1 MITVGRAGGRTAGK
15 ERISRELSRRNLNS
29 NIISMEKIRIAIAD
43 DHQLFRNG
51 LKILLG
57 AYGGFDV
64 VAEASNGSE
73 LLRILEA
80 CPADVVLM
88 DISMPEMDGV
98 DATAHITR
106 RFPSVSVI
114 ALSMYGEEEYYYRMV
129 DAGARGFVLKDSDIS
144 EVHDAIMAVHRGG
157 NYFSQELLYHVIRR
171 LKSREHEEKSS
182 SLSKREKEIL
192 LKICEGLSNH
202 EIAGELFISK
212 RTVDKHRA
220 NLLAKTGSKN
230 TASLILYAIKNRL
243 IEV

>member
-1 MITVGRAGGRTAGK
+1 MD
-15 ERISRELSRRNLNS
+15 
-29 NIISMEKIRIAIAD
+29 KIRIALAD

-57 AYGGFDV
+57 SFNEFEV
-64 VAEASNGSE
+64 VAEASNGNE
-73 LLRILEA
+73 LLRALET
-80 CPADVVLM
+80 CPSDIVLM

-98 DATAHITR
+98 EATGVLSRQMPATR
-106 RFPSVSVI
+106 VI

-129 DAGARGFVLKDSDIS
+129 DAGAKGFILKDFDITD
-144 EVHDAIMAVHRGG
+144 VHDAIIAVHKGG
-157 NYFSQELLYHVIRR
+157 NYFSQELLYHVINRI
-171 LKSREHEEKSS
+171 KNREQEVKSS

-202 EIAGELFISK
+202 EIADSLFISK

-243 IEV
+243 IEI

>member
-1 MITVGRAGGRTAGK
+1 MD
-15 ERISRELSRRNLNS
+15 
-29 NIISMEKIRIAIAD
+29 KIRIALAD

-57 AYGGFDV
+57 SFSEFEV
-64 VAEASNGSE
+64 VAEASNGNE
-73 LLRILEA
+73 LLRALETS
-80 CPADVVLM
+80 PSDIVLM

-98 DATAHITR
+98 EATGILSR
-106 RFPSVSVI
+106 QLPGIRVI
-114 ALSMYGEEEYYYRMV
+114 ALSMYGEEEYYYRMI
-129 DAGARGFVLKDSDIS
+129 DAGAKGFILKDSDITD
-144 EVHDAIMAVHRGG
+144 VHDAIIAVYKGG
-157 NYFSQELLYHVIRR
+157 NYFSQELLYHVINRI
-171 LKSREHEEKSS
+171 KNREQEVKSS

-202 EIAGELFISK
+202 EIADSLFISK

-243 IEV
+243 IEI

>member
-1 MITVGRAGGRTAGK
+1 MLKYFRK
-15 ERISRELSRRNLNS
+15 
-29 NIISMEKIRIAIAD
+29 MDKIRIALAD

-57 AYGGFDV
+57 SYADFEV
-64 VAEASNGSE
+64 LAEASNGNE
-73 LLRILEA
+73 LLRALENSP
-80 CPADVVLM
+80 CDIVLM

-98 DATAHITR
+98 EATGRLARQMPDTR
-106 RFPSVSVI
+106 VI

-129 DAGARGFVLKDSDIS
+129 DAGAKGFILKDSDIS
-144 EVHDAIMAVHRGG
+144 EVHDAIVAVYKGG
-157 NYFSQELLYHVIRR
+157 NYFSQELLYHVIKRI
-171 LKSREHEEKSS
+171 KNREQEVKSS
-182 SLSKREKEIL
+182 SLSKREREIL

-202 EIAGELFISK
+202 EIADALFISK

-243 IEV
+243 IEI

>member
-1 MITVGRAGGRTAGK
+1 MAEKQPDCRVRQFLKAIVD
-15 ERISRELSRRNLNS
+15 
-29 NIISMEKIRIAIAD
+29 MEKIRIALAD

-57 AYGGFDV
+57 GYSEFEV
-64 VAEASNGSE
+64 VAEASNGAE
-73 LLRILEA
+73 LMKAIQSY
-80 CPADVVLM
+80 PADIVLM

-98 DATAHITR
+98 EATSLLAKQAPGIN
-106 RFPSVSVI
+106 VI

-129 DAGARGFVLKDSDIS
+129 EAGAKGFILKDSDIS
-144 EVHDAIMAVHRGG
+144 EVHEAIITVHKGG

-171 LKSREHEEKSS
+171 IRNREQEDRNS

-202 EIAGELFISK
+202 EIADALFISK

-230 TASLILYAIKNRL
+230 TASLILYAIRNRL